1 MRKSARDLA
10 IWIPISKRRSAHM
23 MLFFANGQCWDI
35 TSAAAMKTAS
45 VIANRGELYEE
56 DTQTEECDFD
66 NEALKL
72 TLNLFER
79 GYLYFPEEEEE
90 EED

>member
-1 MRKSARDLA
+1 
-10 IWIPISKRRSAHM
+10 
-23 MLFFANGQCWDI
+23 
-35 TSAAAMKTAS
+35 MKTAS